1 MPAARLTLKRDA
13 ASAAP
18 VPPAHTSACA
28 RPSATAFAACTIE
41 ACGWALTAPAGSG
54 LLAIET
60 GASTTSTREDGAPSA
75 SAGPNRSEC
84 TPCSAARAAPAATSA
99 APNSAP
105 LQSTATTVAGASSA
119 AASDEE
125 GGASGAT
132 PVLLVVVLVIAGARV
147 RCHDLAA
154 GVGAAHRA
162 HPVRAPRAVTARAR
176 IQCRGADLVL
186 GAALG
191 GPAVRLLFLGD
202 GHRGGKATS
211 RERSYFSLSSRSLA
225 QRGSAPRSWWC
236 PGGASF
242 RSAAHTGQRPAQ
254 SSRQSTFSGADSTKA
269 SRAQAARSRISPS
282 TYGLSSSSP

>member
-1 MPAARLTLKRDA
+1 M
-13 ASAAP
+13 
-18 VPPAHTSACA
+18 
-28 RPSATAFAACTIE
+28 
-41 ACGWALTAPAGSG
+41 
-54 LLAIET
+54 
-60 GASTTSTREDGAPSA
+60 GASTTSIREDGAPSA

-99 APNSAP
+99 APKSAP

-132 PVLLVVVLVIAGARV
+132 P
-147 RCHDLAA
+147 
-154 GVGAAHRA
+154 
-162 HPVRAPRAVTARAR
+162 
-176 IQCRGADLVL
+176 
-186 GAALG
+186 
-191 GPAVRLLFLGD
+191 VRLLFLGD

-242 RSAAHTGQRPAQ
+242 R
-254 SSRQSTFSGADSTKA
+254 
-269 SRAQAARSRISPS
+269 
-282 TYGLSSSSP
+282 